1 MKTTE
6 NNGVTLID
14 PDEEAEVVAHLLLK
28 MNAFVSIKTA
38 ELATTLDKMTQ
49 YRERKEGRFPRL
61 VSLTHH
67 GRRKAY
73 RIQDLKNW
81 LENPCAYQSPAHDR
95 NLETLQAE

>member
-1 MKTTE
+1 MTKTIT
-6 NNGVTLID
+6 NNSIILID
-14 PDEEAEVVAHLLLK
+14 PDEEVKIVAQLMFD

-38 ELATTLDKMTQ
+38 ETVTTLDKMTQ
-49 YRERKEGRFPRL
+49 YRERKEGRFPKL

-81 LENPCAYQSPAHDR
+81 LEKPSEYQSSVLDE
-95 NLETLQAE
+95 N

>member
-1 MKTTE
+1 MRKESLMLNTIE
-6 NNGVTLID
+6 NNSVILID

-38 ELATTLDKMTQ
+38 EIATTLDKTTQ
-49 YRERKEGRFPRL
+49 YRERKEGRFPKL

-73 RIQDLKNW
+73 RINDLKDW
-81 LENPCAYQSPAHDR
+81 LSDPENYTS
-95 NLETLQAE
+95 